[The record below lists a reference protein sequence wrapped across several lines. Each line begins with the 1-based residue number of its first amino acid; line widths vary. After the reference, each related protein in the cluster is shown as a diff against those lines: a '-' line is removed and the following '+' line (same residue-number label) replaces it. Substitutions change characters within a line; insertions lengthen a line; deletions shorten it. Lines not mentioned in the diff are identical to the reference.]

1 MSAVSE
7 SHSKSMTDQDA
18 ENITRTEELAY
29 ELKVEQV
36 MTRDLKAVTPGQTM
50 QETLETFREG
60 RISGAPVVWKASS
73 SVWSAW
79 KI

>member
-1 MSAVSE
+1 
-7 SHSKSMTDQDA
+7 MTDQDA

-36 MTRDLKAVTPGQTM
+36 MTRDLKAVTPGQTIRRKPSKRFAKDAS
-50 QETLETFREG
+50 QELLWF
-60 RISGAPVVWKASS
+60 WKASS